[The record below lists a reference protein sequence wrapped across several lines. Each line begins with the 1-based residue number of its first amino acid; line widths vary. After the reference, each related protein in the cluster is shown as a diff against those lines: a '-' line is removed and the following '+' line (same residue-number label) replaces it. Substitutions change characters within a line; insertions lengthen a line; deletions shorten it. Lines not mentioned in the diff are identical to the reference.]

1 METMEFWISEKYKG
15 AYPEPIP
22 ASLAL
27 PQWLKD
33 DPNHLEGHVGDGP
46 GSSLMPT
53 YKRCVPFMDL
63 MRTGFII
70 PLWRDIAFSHNDGC
84 VEEFKHYD
92 SSIGMECNG
101 EASYLIEVPKYRGG
115 AGGVETR
122 NWESWGSIPE
132 LSDSVQGGAFTF
144 DSPWIIRTPPGYST
158 LITAPF
164 NDTSRPHPSIKT
176 FSAIVNTDT
185 YSNPITYFF
194 HLKEGFNEILKK
206 GTHLV
211 QVIPI
216 KREEWNHKIVYTK
229 DGDDNDIV
237 IQQENFFM
245 GSTYENAYR
254 EKHGCP
260 VRFT

>member
-1 METMEFWISEKYKG
+1 MEFWLREEFKG

-33 DPNHLEGHVGDGP
+33 DPNYLERHAGRGE
-46 GSSLMPT
+46 GSPHMNT

-63 MRTGFII
+63 MRTGYII
-70 PLWRDIAFSHNDGC
+70 PLWQDVAFSHSETC
-84 VEEFKHYD
+84 MVEHPPEE
-92 SSIGMECNG
+92 ECDNS
-101 EASYLIEVPKYRGG
+101 ASFVIESPNLG
-115 AGGVETR
+115 AAPAVAER

-132 LSDSVQGGAFTF
+132 LSDSIQGSSFTF
-144 DSPWIIRTPPGYST
+144 DNPWIIRTPPGYST

-185 YSNPITYFF
+185 YTNPVTFFF
-194 HLKEGFNEILKK
+194 HIKKGFNGLLKR

-216 KREEWNHKIVYTK
+216 KREEWNHKVVYTTE
-229 DGDDNDIV
+229 GDDNDIA
-237 IQQENFFM
+237 QKQEIAYLGTKF
-245 GSTYENAYR
+245 ENGYR
-254 EKHGCP
+254 EGHGCP
-260 VRFT
+260 VKFH